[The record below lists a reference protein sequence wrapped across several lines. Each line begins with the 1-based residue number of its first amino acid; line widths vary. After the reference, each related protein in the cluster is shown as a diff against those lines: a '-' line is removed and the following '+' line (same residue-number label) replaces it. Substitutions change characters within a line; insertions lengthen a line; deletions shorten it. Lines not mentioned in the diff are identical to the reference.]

1 MPNFN
6 AVFKAEVA
14 RLARKEAKIATEG
27 LRKTASRQRSEIVAL
42 KRQVADLERR
52 LKGASTTR
60 VAATP
65 AVAAEGDAPKAR
77 FSPKWVLADRK
88 RLGLSAKNY
97 GQLVGVTGLT
107 IYNWEK
113 GRSKPRTK
121 QLAAWASV
129 RGMGKREA
137 LTRLSQNGQ

>member
-52 LKGASTTR
+52 LKSSSSSPVSSA
-60 VAATP
+60 P
-65 AVAAEGDAPKAR
+65 AVTPDGDGPKAR

-113 GRSKPRTK
+113 GRSKPRSK
-121 QLAAWASV
+121 QLAAWASI
-129 RGMGKREA
+129 RGIGKREA
-137 LTRLSQNGQ
+137 LARLSSNGL